1 MIDQTLL
8 EPKEILIS
16 GKRFLLSKLPATV
29 GRETL
34 LAYAYTMN
42 SNESGVVD
50 YSKVPLN
57 NSMRLLSYASVA
69 VGEAWMRLST
79 EEIINA
85 HLSSI
90 NDYMDLE
97 QKMLEHSM
105 VFSSTAKS

>member
-34 LAYAYTMN
+34 LAYTMN

-50 YSKVPLN
+50 YSKVPME